1 MTFYNSATEEHP
13 DRGAGVVPTVKST
26 CCAFNLNF
34 EGFLRT
40 ENINLSST
48 NEVLLTLGRDTE
60 MKIADDVNF
69 LARSIYVTD

>member
-13 DRGAGVVPTVKST
+13 DCGAGVVPKVKYT
-26 CCAFNLNF
+26 CCAFYLSF
-34 EGFLRT
+34 DSFLRT

-69 LARSIYVTD
+69 LARSIYVRD